1 MCRLSGREAAGRVST
16 LPDVLMALPKRFRDD
31 LPVCPEEQRV
41 PSASR
46 CAFGDAVE
54 TPGLIDILP
63 VASLPDNLHKRLEL
77 LIT

>member
-1 MCRLSGREAAGRVST
+1 MFRRNDTGE
-16 LPDVLMALPKRFRDD
+16 RFRGS
-31 LPVCPEEQRV
+31 LSSCSEEHII